1 MGSRQ
6 DAALAELR
14 EHGGAMWQ
22 DDLLSLRR
30 SGRPTDELCTRPMKG
45 LERAGVITRT
55 RVPCMRGSVRS
66 RTWVRLVP
74 DAGLPWPPE
83 PPVFADE
90 GIGAGVDAGVGT
102 GPERTNVYEYGRS
115 RWNMESA
122 SDRVLDVLLERGSCT
137 TAELARAVDM
147 DRDAV
152 RRALRSLRRWGLATV
167 TGERRVAPDR
177 FTTELV
183 FAPTEKAEGVAS
195 ARDRNGVAQE
205 GEA

>member
-14 EHGGAMWQ
+14 AAGGAMWQ

-74 DAGLPWPPE
+74 DAGLPWPPG
-83 PPVFADE
+83 PPAVA
-90 GIGAGVDAGVGT
+90 DAGEGT
-102 GPERTNVYEYGRS
+102 GSERTNVYECGRS

-137 TAELARAVDM
+137 TAELAKAVDM

-167 TGERRVAPDR
+167 TGERQVAPDR

-183 FAPTEKAEGVAS
+183 FAPTEKAEGVA
-195 ARDRNGVAQE
+195 AAWGRVGAAPGQE
-205 GEA
+205 ERA